1 MVTSITRAFL
11 KSTTRLDWFPG
22 PASFPDMSQM
32 HQMQLSYVP
41 TEDRVL
47 FRLNTKARQEFRFWM
62 TRRYMGIL
70 WNTLAKLIADNEKPE
85 PVDLTKSG
93 RQPAVKDALSEAAKK
108 EIEHQE
114 AVSQSDFQTQY
125 QESSYLPLGEEPA
138 LLFSVGIKP
147 NEAGQPLLCMHPEK
161 GQGIEM
167 VLNDQILHSLCK
179 LIVDTSEKALW
190 SQDLS
195 FVKPQDEEGEPP
207 AGLN

>member
-1 MVTSITRAFL
+1 MVISITQGFS
-11 KSTTRLDWFPG
+11 KYTRLDSSSL
-22 PASFPDMSQM
+22 PASFSFMSQM

-41 TEDRVL
+41 TEDRVM

-70 WNTLAKLIADNEKPE
+70 WNTLSKMIVDREDPK
-85 PVDLTKSG
+85 PVDIKKFE
-93 RQPAVKDALSEAAKK
+93 RQLPVKDALAEAAKK
-108 EIEHQE
+108 EIEHKE

-125 QESSYLPLGEEPA
+125 KESTYLPLGEEPA

-147 NEAGQPLLCMHPEK
+147 NQSGQPLLCMHPEK

-179 LIVDTSEKALW
+179 LIVDTSEKAKLN
-190 SQDLS
+190 QHLS
-195 FVKPQDEEGEPP
+195 FAPPPDSKEEPP

>member
-1 MVTSITRAFL
+1 
-11 KSTTRLDWFPG
+11 
-22 PASFPDMSQM
+22 MSQM

-41 TEDRVL
+41 TEDRVM

-70 WNTLAKLIADNEKPE
+70 WNTLSKMIVDREDPK
-85 PVDLTKSG
+85 PVDIKKFE
-93 RQPAVKDALSEAAKK
+93 RQLPVKDALAEAAKK
-108 EIEHQE
+108 EIEHKE

-125 QESSYLPLGEEPA
+125 QESTYLPLGEEPA

-147 NEAGQPLLCMHPEK
+147 NQSGQPLLCMHPEK

-179 LIVDTSEKALW
+179 LIVDTSEKAKW
-190 SQDLS
+190 NQDLS
-195 FVKPQDEEGEPP
+195 FAPPPDSKEEPP